1 MKIEQLKRTILFT
14 LLCQHLVFDAVWAL
28 ATALNKTAA
37 MVQSGNVSETGCEGD
52 TEGDLVPLQHFNKSI
67 SFISSSQHLNV
78 GEGACV
84 HTVPSTLSVS
94 TPLGPVQSSS
104 YNLQY
109 GRNIGFKTQAM
120 CQTSLL
126 VRVLPFSV

>member
-1 MKIEQLKRTILFT
+1 MIYHFVPQTPVEFLDMYKQKATKKKYIIQTGEAGPG
-14 LLCQHLVFDAVWAL
+14 FDAVWAL

-37 MVQSGNVSETGCEGD
+37 MVQSGNVSETGCEGR

-104 YNLQY
+104 Y
-109 GRNIGFKTQAM
+109 K
-120 CQTSLL
+120 
-126 VRVLPFSV
+126 